1 MSENTS
7 ILRTAIRKALLECGC
22 GQVDSSSSQESN
34 EKEPFY
40 YLAPEVVGSINNL
53 QMHPNKNVMSVG
65 FDSTDGKKFKLI
77 VPGDTINNWMD
88 NNEDGAMIDFV
99 KHFLSVSKPSEETG
113 GEDML
118 DEIVDED
125 GNLIGD
131 KDQPPN
137 ANFKQIGGSR
147 KDSDAVIKQ
156 VIPKSKRFYGDMG
169 LGFIT
174 WVLVLPLGIVAILEM
189 MIK

>member
-7 ILRTAIRKALLECGC
+7 ILRIAIRKVLLECGC
-22 GQVDSSSSQESN
+22 GQPDQAEQHSN

-40 YLAPEVVGSINNL
+40 YLAPDVVDSINNL
-53 QMHPNKNVMSVG
+53 QMYPNKNAMSVG
-65 FDSTDGKKFKLI
+65 FDSTNGKKFNLV
-77 VPGDTINNWMD
+77 VPDDTIHTWMD

-99 KHFLSVSKPSEETG
+99 KAFLSASQPSEETG

-125 GNLIGD
+125 GNLIGA

-156 VIPKSKRFYGDMG
+156 VIPKSKRYYGDMG

-174 WVLVLPLGIVAILEM
+174 WSWALFLGVGTILEM

>member
-1 MSENTS
+1 MSKNTFT
-7 ILRTAIRKALLECGC
+7 LQQLVKQALNECGC
-22 GQVDSSSSQESN
+22 QVEPTQ

-53 QMHPNKNVMSVG
+53 RMNPEKNTVSLG
-65 FDSTDGKKFKLI
+65 FNATDGKKFNLV
-77 VPGDTINNWMD
+77 VPGQTMNGWMD
-88 NNEDGAMIDFV
+88 GNEDGTMVDFI
-99 KHFLSVSKPSEETG
+99 KAFLGNSQPSNETG

-125 GNLIGD
+125 GNLIGAN
-131 KDQPPN
+131 DQPPN
-137 ANFKQIGGSR
+137 ANFKQVGGSR

-156 VIPKSKRFYGDMG
+156 VIPKSRRYYGDMG

-174 WVLVLPLGIVAILEM
+174 W
-189 MIK
+189 

>member
-1 MSENTS
+1 MSENTF
-7 ILRTAIRKALLECGC
+7 ILRTAIRQALLECGC
-22 GQVDSSSSQESN
+22 GQGHESN

-53 QMHPNKNVMSVG
+53 HMNPEKNSMSVG

-77 VPGDTINNWMD
+77 VPGDTMHTWMD
-88 NNEDGAMIDFV
+88 GNEEGTVIDFV
-99 KHFLSVSKPSEETG
+99 KAFLGASKPSDEMG

-125 GNLIGD
+125 GNLIGA

-137 ANFKQIGGSR
+137 ANFRQVGGQNT
-147 KDSDAVIKQ
+147 KDSDAAIKQ
-156 VIPKSKRFYGDMG
+156 VIPKSKRYYGDMG
-169 LGFIT
+169 LGFVT
-174 WVLVLPLGIVAILEM
+174 W
-189 MIK
+189 